1 MCRREEE
8 KSPRQDEGAGVT
20 PDYTA
25 STDKPTIHASESTN
39 NVGEL
44 MGGGDRG

>member
-8 KSPRQDEGAGVT
+8 KSPRQDEGAGVN

-25 STDKPTIHASESTN
+25 STDKPTIRASESTN
-39 NVGEL
+39 IIGEL
-44 MGGGDRG
+44 MVGGDRG